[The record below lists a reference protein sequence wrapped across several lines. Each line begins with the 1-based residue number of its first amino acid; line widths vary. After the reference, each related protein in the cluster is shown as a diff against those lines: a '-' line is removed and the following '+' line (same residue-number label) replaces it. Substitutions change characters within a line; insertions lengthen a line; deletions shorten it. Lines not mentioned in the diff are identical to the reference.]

1 MARVSL
7 AGADD
12 SFELGVREQAGAEDA
27 GRQVR
32 AVARLRRCNRG
43 HRGGLDKTGRV
54 RTRAGDAQT
63 LERVAFVQALAQA
76 TDLSGRSLAGLVD
89 EFDNGRRDCTRD
101 GRLDGVKA
109 GRGPRT
115 NTGQATY
122 PARRDGRGG
131 EARGGGQRWARGNVA
146 FDEGQQLRDVRGDAV
161 AARKPT
167 RIIGPAAIAGGERRV
182 RGGAVA
188 SVGATVESRREHD
201 TPALLQARER

>member
-1 MARVSL
+1 MVRMSL

-12 SFELGVREQAGAEDA
+12 AFELGVREQAGAEDA
-27 GRQVR
+27 LRQVR
-32 AVARLRRCNRG
+32 AVARLRGCDRG
-43 HRGGLDKTGRV
+43 HRGGLDQTGRV
-54 RTRAGDAQT
+54 RACAGDAHS

-115 NTGQATY
+115 NTGQATDTVGG
-122 PARRDGRGG
+122 DGRGG
-131 EARGGGQRWARGNVA
+131 EARGGGQRWARGNGA

-161 AARKPT
+161 AARPRPGSSAGT
-167 RIIGPAAIAGGERRV
+167 RSMTVSRV
-182 RGGAVA
+182 
-188 SVGATVESRREHD
+188 SVVVPWRA
-201 TPALLQARER
+201 